1 MTPMKQLSSRRA
13 WFYKRVFPVL
23 WFGVLGVVGTGM
35 LVSGAATRQPGM
47 LIGPCVMAVIGFV
60 LMKQLIWDLV
70 DEVFDAGDYLVVR
83 NGGQEEHVALSNIMN
98 VSATTMMNPPRIT
111 LRLVTPGKFGP
122 EISFSPVVSLGF
134 SLRRRSA
141 VADDLIERA
150 YRARTS
156 RTF

>member
-13 WFYKRVFPVL
+13 WFYKRLFPVL
-23 WFGVLGVVGTGM
+23 WFGVLGVVGIGM
-35 LVSGAATRQPGM
+35 LVSGVAVRQPQI
-47 LIGPCVMAVIGFV
+47 LIGPCMMAVIGFV
-60 LMKQLIWDLV
+60 VMKQLIWDLV
-70 DEVFDAGDYLVVR
+70 DEVLDAGDYLIVR

-111 LRLVTPGKFGP
+111 LRLVTPGKFGS
-122 EISFSPVVSLGF
+122 EISFSPVVPFG
-134 SLRRRSA
+134 LRLSRRSP

>member
-23 WFGVLGVVGTGM
+23 WFGVLGVVGTAM
-35 LVSGAATRQPGM
+35 LVGGAALRHPEI

-60 LMKQLIWDLV
+60 LMKQMLWDLV
-70 DEVFDAGDYLVVR
+70 DEVLDAGDYLIVR
-83 NGGQEEHVALSNIMN
+83 NGGEEDHVALSNIMN

-122 EISFSPVVSLGF
+122 EITFSPVVSFGF
-134 SLRRRSA
+134 SLRRRNA
-141 VADDLIERA
+141 VAEDLIERT
-150 YRARTS
+150 YRARTD
-156 RTF
+156 RKF